1 MTQLLSQDHANN
13 GSLIPLEQL
22 RHAPAFE
29 LRGGKVLY
37 HVGCAPG
44 SEPDSA
50 CGLFCCSTYMENDE
64 VIKQDLYRVGGV
76 LTTAILG
83 DKNPHLCGMLMTTAS
98 GVLQHAFEPTYWVAS
113 FGDHDQV
120 DQDVCTYADENADS
134 DENTDSDSDS
144 DSDSAID
151 ISVLPCPTVGVTAL
165 AIDWQPAKIV
175 ATNLLH
181 AWTRQET
188 SAPAMCEYTL
198 MKPRSWPQLEN
209 KFTFPG
215 ASGQSQ
221 TIDSY
226 CADDELTAGP
236 LSIVMDR
243 STLLGA
249 YLVSGEISWN
259 LPTNTTI
266 RIRKIGLDA
275 PLAYGTTGSWLVRG
289 TAFCGM
295 VVARSPECPSAYI
308 ITAEQ
313 IIKGMDMSDLRSVG
327 VECSRKDESAEMTTA
342 MGVERNEGSSG

>member
-1 MTQLLSQDHANN
+1 MTQLLSRDRENN
-13 GSLIPLEQL
+13 GGLIPLEQL

-37 HVGCAPG
+37 HVGRASD
-44 SEPDSA
+44 SEPNSA

-64 VIKQDLYRVGGV
+64 VIKQDLSRVGGV

-83 DKNPHLCGMLMTTAS
+83 KEKSHLCGMLMTT
-98 GVLQHAFEPTYWVAS
+98 GREVLQYAFEPTYWLKS
-113 FGDHDQV
+113 IGDSDQV

-134 DENTDSDSDS
+134 DSDS
-144 DSDSAID
+144 DSDSATD
-151 ISVLPCPTVGVTAL
+151 ISALPCPTVSVTAL
-165 AIDWQPAKIV
+165 AIDWQPVEIV
-175 ATNLLH
+175 ATNFLH

-209 KFTFPG
+209 KFTIPG
-215 ASGQSQ
+215 TSGQSQ

-236 LSIVMDR
+236 LSIVMDG
-243 STLLGA
+243 STLLRA
-249 YLVSGEISWN
+249 SLVSREIYWT

-266 RIRKIGLDA
+266 RIRKIELKT
-275 PLAYGTTGSWLVRG
+275 PLAHGTNGLWLVRG
-289 TAFCGM
+289 TSFCGM
-295 VVARSPECPSAYI
+295 VVARVPECPIAYI

-313 IIKGMDMSDLRSVG
+313 IINGMAMSDLRPVG
-327 VECSRKDESAEMTTA
+327 VERSRKDESVEMS
-342 MGVERNEGSSG
+342 MERNEGRSG

>member
-13 GSLIPLEQL
+13 GGLIPLEQL
-22 RHAPAFE
+22 RQAPAFE

-37 HVGCAPG
+37 HVGRASG

-83 DKNPHLCGMLMTTAS
+83 KKNPHLCGMLMTTAS
-98 GVLQHAFEPTYWVAS
+98 GALQHAFEPTHWLES
-113 FGDHDQV
+113 FDDNDRV
-120 DQDVCTYADENADS
+120 DQDVCTYADENA
-134 DENTDSDSDS
+134 DSDS

-151 ISVLPCPTVGVTAL
+151 ISVLPCPTIGVTAL
-165 AIDWQPAKIV
+165 TIDWHPAEIV
-175 ATNLLH
+175 ATNFLY

-215 ASGQSQ
+215 TSGQSQ

-226 CADDELTAGP
+226 CPDDELTAGP
-236 LSIVMDR
+236 LSIVMDG
-243 STLLGA
+243 STLLRA
-249 YLVSGEISWN
+249 CLVSGERYWK

-266 RIRKIGLDA
+266 RMRKIELNT
-275 PLAYGTTGSWLVRG
+275 PLGQ
-289 TAFCGM
+289 F
-295 VVARSPECPSAYI
+295 E
-308 ITAEQ
+308 
-313 IIKGMDMSDLRSVG
+313 
-327 VECSRKDESAEMTTA
+327 
-342 MGVERNEGSSG
+342 